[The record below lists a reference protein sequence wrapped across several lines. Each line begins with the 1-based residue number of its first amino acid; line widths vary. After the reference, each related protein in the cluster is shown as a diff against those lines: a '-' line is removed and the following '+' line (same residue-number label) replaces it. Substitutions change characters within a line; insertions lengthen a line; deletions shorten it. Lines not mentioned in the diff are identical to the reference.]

1 MSTGTIAS
9 PIESACAAGVEPTA
23 AATMASVT
31 MTGRRA
37 VVGTAMRSTMPNVVR
52 PVFDV
57 GRRIDP
63 AVLIATIKS
72 SPLSSLCT

>member
-1 MSTGTIAS
+1 
-9 PIESACAAGVEPTA
+9 
-23 AATMASVT
+23 
-31 MTGRRA
+31 
-37 VVGTAMRSTMPNVVR
+37 MRSTMPNVVR

-72 SPLSSLCT
+72 SPSAVCAHKAQISL